1 MTNMKDNKILLLIP
15 LISIML
21 IMLGIVVYD
30 DYITRKTNDDLK
42 KQIRDVRQECKKL
55 NKEKLKL
62 ILKN

>member
-21 IMLGIVVYD
+21 IMLGIVLYD

>member
-1 MTNMKDNKILLLIP
+1 MKDNKILLLIP

-30 DYITRKTNDDLK
+30 DYITRKTNNDLK

>member
-1 MTNMKDNKILLLIP
+1 
-15 LISIML
+15 ML